1 MVNLITT
8 IKQIQ
13 DDMCDHWK
21 EKFIREFLDK
31 LEFLKT
37 YGFEMHKKEISIYG
51 IVIEY
56 KNDNYTISIDTDQF
70 ELGSMLGEGYYSFGI
85 SKKHTIFEGLRG
97 IYYAKG
103 FGIDDLKYDSIKLLT
118 NLQPYLNEKNYS
130 VVIDLTVDYI
140 KKYFLPIIKD
150 NKWFDDSFKSS
161 RNSRF

>member
-21 EKFIREFLDK
+21 EKFILEFIDK

-37 YGFEMHKKEISIYG
+37 YGFEIHKKEISIYG

-56 KNDNYTISIDTDQF
+56 KNDCYTISIDTDQF
-70 ELGSMLGEGYYSFGI
+70 ELRSMLGEGYYSFSI
-85 SKKHTIFEGLRG
+85 SKKSTFFEDIKGIFYG
-97 IYYAKG
+97 KG

-118 NLQPYLNEKNYS
+118 DLQPYLNEKNYS
-130 VVIDLTVDYI
+130 LVIDLTVEYI
-140 KKYFLPIIKD
+140 KKYFIPIIKD
-150 NKWFDDSFKSS
+150 NKWFDDSFKSLGD
-161 RNSRF
+161 SRF

>member
-1 MVNLITT
+1 MSNL
-8 IKQIQ
+8 
-13 DDMCDHWK
+13 W
-21 EKFIREFLDK
+21 REQFVREVLDK
-31 LEFLKT
+31 LDFLKP
-37 YGFEMHKKEISIYG
+37 YGFIVHEINKDKYG
-51 IVIEY
+51 ITIEY
-56 KNDNYTISIDTDQF
+56 KNDNYEICIKTDYY
-70 ELGSMLGEGYYSFGI
+70 ELGTTLGDGYSFSI
-85 SKKHTIFEGLRG
+85 SKKTTFFEDIKGIFYG
-97 IYYAKG
+97 KG